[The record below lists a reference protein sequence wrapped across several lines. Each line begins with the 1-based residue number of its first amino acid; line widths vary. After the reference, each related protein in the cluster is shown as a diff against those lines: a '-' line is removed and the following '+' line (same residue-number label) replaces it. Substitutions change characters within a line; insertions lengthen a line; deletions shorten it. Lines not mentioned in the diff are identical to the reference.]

1 MSHEF
6 AEAVP
11 AATVQVAIELVVVEP
26 TAAAL
31 LLDVELLV
39 ELVESGL
46 VAVAAVLSI
55 VLLVKSAEFVILSHA
70 SGPLKFQLHVT
81 ACLLAKYPKSSLLM
95 GYEVDS
101 KRIRPS
107 A

>member
-1 MSHEF
+1 ML
-6 AEAVP
+6 
-11 AATVQVAIELVVVEP
+11 LV
-26 TAAAL
+26 
-31 LLDVELLV
+31 VELLV

-70 SGPLKFQLHVT
+70 SGPLKFLSHVT

-95 GYEVDS
+95 GFELDPKDQV
-101 KRIRPS
+101 
-107 A
+107 